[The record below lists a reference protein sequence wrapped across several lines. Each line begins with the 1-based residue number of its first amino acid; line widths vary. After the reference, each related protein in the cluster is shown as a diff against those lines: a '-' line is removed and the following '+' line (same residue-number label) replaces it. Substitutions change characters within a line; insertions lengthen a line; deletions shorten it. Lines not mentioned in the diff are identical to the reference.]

1 MSKARRA
8 MKLAGSL
15 GLLFLCFTV
24 GVSTAPWELPPIE
37 PLTSKPLS
45 VMLTTHDSL
54 TTVKSFYLAEGHLI
68 VGVSHNREFQRVS
81 ALGCLLAC
89 ASHSPTHVATLHHH
103 CTFYYVMSLSQYT
116 AKAWGP
122 VFSKAI
128 ILFKGTL
135 KT

>member
-1 MSKARRA
+1 MSKTRRA

-54 TTVKSFYLAEGHLI
+54 TTVKSFYLAEGQLI
-68 VGVSHNREFQRVS
+68 VRVSHNRVPKSVS
-81 ALGCLLAC
+81 IRLLTCLRQSLTHSRCNVAPSLHFLLCHVFESIHCQSLGTCFL
-89 ASHSPTHVATLHHH
+89 
-103 CTFYYVMSLSQYT
+103 
-116 AKAWGP
+116 
-122 VFSKAI
+122 KAI
-128 ILFKGTL
+128 ILFKRTL